1 MMKRRTLQ
9 ACCLRHS
16 IKKGMFSVHGNLDL
30 LKVGRGESSPPPLL
44 LPPWLRACI
53 SSMML
58 THCLKL
64 LFYLFSLCKYYD
76 LLVSG
81 TAQS

>member
-30 LKVGRGESSPPPLL
+30 LKVGRGESSPPPPPSLATRL
-44 LPPWLRACI
+44 YKFNDVNTLPKVTVL
-53 SSMML
+53 
-58 THCLKL
+58 
-64 LFYLFSLCKYYD
+64 SL
-76 LLVSG
+76 
-81 TAQS
+81 